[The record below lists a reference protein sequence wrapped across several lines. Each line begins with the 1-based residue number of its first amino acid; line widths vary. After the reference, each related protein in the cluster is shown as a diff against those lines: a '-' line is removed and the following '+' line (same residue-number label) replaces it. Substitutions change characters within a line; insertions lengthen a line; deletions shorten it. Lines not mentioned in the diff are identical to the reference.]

1 VPQLAPAT
9 GRKVANDVIP
19 TRVGTRERARDLYSR
34 LASLPRIWL
43 LVPLGLWLAW
53 WAGSAVASEG
63 SRRTFAVSLAALAV
77 GVPTVRAILG
87 RHVRPGF
94 IAVEA
99 PVLLL
104 LLSTLVFRG
113 RSADELA
120 YNPLDPAAQ
129 FRVLCVALALMLG
142 AMALISRPHA
152 APSNGRLSSLPIRLF
167 FLYVFVVFLGAPV
180 SINLPLTAYRGIEL
194 LTGLIVMVGARRSVG
209 DEAAE
214 RIGTVL
220 YWFTIGLLLSV
231 LIGCVVAP
239 DLAIT
244 HLTNPEVPMVWQISG
259 VVPSI
264 SSNGVGTL
272 GVLTIF
278 WSLARLRTLPS
289 PTTLR
294 RGLAYALAGL
304 GVTSL
309 IFAQYRTGYVAF
321 VVGLLVYLL
330 IGRKWVLATLVLMTV
345 LWAIT
350 WGPSSLVK
358 DAEPYALR
366 GQTTERA
373 SELSGRVEFWTAAI
387 PVWEQSPLIGKGLLT
402 ATRFEVLAPLG
413 QTYTAGIHSTWV
425 EALVG
430 TGLIGLA
437 LLALSFLV
445 TCKRAF
451 VSALRSGDLVPV
463 LLLAVLG
470 VRTITGNT
478 FEAFNYGAIIYLWL
492 ALSLPDNGER
502 RYEPTSAPG
511 LPGP

>member
-1 VPQLAPAT
+1 VPQWPPAT
-9 GRKVANDVIP
+9 GRKVANYVIP
-19 TRVGTRERARDLYSR
+19 TRLGTRDRARNLGGR
-34 LASLPRIWL
+34 LWSLPRIWL

-77 GVPTVRAILG
+77 GVPTVKAILG

-120 YNPLDPAAQ
+120 YNPLDAAAQ
-129 FRVLCVALALMLG
+129 FRVLCVALALALG
-142 AMALISRPHA
+142 AVALISQPHA
-152 APSNGRLSSLPIRLF
+152 GPTNGRLTSLPIRLY

-180 SINLPLTAYRGIEL
+180 SVDLPLTAYRGVEL
-194 LTGLIVMVGARRSVG
+194 ITGLIVIVGARRSVG
-209 DEAAE
+209 DMAAE
-214 RIGTVL
+214 RIGTVVF
-220 YWFTIGLLLSV
+220 WFTVGLLLSV
-231 LIGCVVAP
+231 WIGFILAP
-239 DLAIT
+239 ELVQTAIVNGNSP
-244 HLTNPEVPMVWQISG
+244 LRWQIQG
-259 VVPSI
+259 IWPSI
-264 SSNGVGTL
+264 APNGVGAL
-272 GVLTIF
+272 GVLVTF

-304 GVTSL
+304 GLASL

-321 VVGLLVYLL
+321 VIGLLVYLL
-330 IGRKWVLATLVLMTV
+330 FGRKWVLATVVVMTV
-345 LWAIT
+345 LGAIAL
-350 WGPSSLVK
+350 GASSLVK
-358 DAEPYALR
+358 EAEPFALR
-366 GQTTERA
+366 GQTTEQA
-373 SELSGRVEFWTAAI
+373 SRLSSRVDYWSASI
-387 PVWEQSPLIGKGLLT
+387 PVWEQSPLIGRGLLT

-413 QTYTAGIHSTWV
+413 ETYTSTIHSTWV

-437 LLALSFLV
+437 LLSLSFLI

-451 VSALRSGDLVPV
+451 ARARRSGDLVPV
-463 LLLAVLG
+463 LLLTVLAV
-470 VRTITGNT
+470 RSITGST
-478 FEAFNYGAIIYLWL
+478 FEVFSYQAMIFLWVAV
-492 ALSLPDNGER
+492 ALSDEAQQVR
-502 RYEPTSAPG
+502 DAVPTM
-511 LPGP
+511 GPPES

>member
-1 VPQLAPAT
+1 
-9 GRKVANDVIP
+9 VIP
-19 TRVGTRERARDLYSR
+19 TRLGTRDRARKLGGW
-34 LASLPRIWL
+34 LPSLPGIWL
-43 LVPLGLWLAW
+43 LVPLALWLAW

-63 SRRTFAVSLAALAV
+63 PRRTFVVSLAALAV
-77 GVPTVRAILG
+77 GVPTVRAVLG

-99 PVLLL
+99 PVFLLL
-104 LLSTLVFRG
+104 VSTLVFRG

-120 YNPLDPAAQ
+120 YNPLDAAAQ

-152 APSNGRLSSLPIRLF
+152 APSNGRLTSLPIRLY

-180 SINLPLTAYRGIEL
+180 SIDLPLTAYRGVEL

-209 DEAAE
+209 DEAGE

-220 YWFTIGLLLSV
+220 YWFTVGLLLSV
-231 LIGCVVAP
+231 WIGYVVAP
-239 DLAIT
+239 DLAVA
-244 HLTNPEVPMVWQISG
+244 HLTNKEVPIGWQISG

-272 GVLTIF
+272 GILLTF
-278 WSLARLRTLPS
+278 WSLARLRRLPS

-304 GVTSL
+304 GVASL

-321 VVGLLVYLL
+321 VIGLLIYLL
-330 IGRKWVLATLVLMTV
+330 FGRKWVLATLVVIVV
-345 LWAIT
+345 LGAIAM
-350 WGPSSLVK
+350 GPSSLVK
-358 DAEPYALR
+358 DAEPFALR
-366 GQTTERA
+366 GQTTEQA
-373 SELSGRVEFWTAAI
+373 SELSSRVEFWTAAI
-387 PVWEQSPLIGKGLLT
+387 PVWQRSPLIGGGLLT

-413 QTYTAGIHSTWV
+413 FTDVSAIHSTWV

-437 LLALSFLV
+437 LLSLSFLV
-445 TCKRAF
+445 MVKRAF
-451 VSALRSGDLVPV
+451 VRALRSGDLVPV
-463 LLLAVLG
+463 LLLAVTA

-478 FEAFNYGAIIYLWL
+478 FETFGYLAMIFLWL
-492 ALSLPDNGER
+492 ALALPDEEQQGHEVVATMGR
-502 RYEPTSAPG
+502 SEP
-511 LPGP
+511 